1 MPHDALRMRWNFSF
15 NANTIYCSQSFDGEI
30 IERKNRINAQRKS
43 PTLFAAFS
51 HTHAC
56 ARCAYCRRASNTT
69 IYWSNNL
76 KINDKKNS
84 KHAALN
90 SEWDGLSNN
99 NCWSVVKIWSKLMR
113 LSVLSKTILNS
124 WHFNSCNL
132 IYTHFYNKRKYR
144 IWVSDRET
152 IYNFECAPNRNFEKP
167 VIMSTTALHR
177 LEDRSYQRTTSFCR
191 APISP

>member
-1 MPHDALRMRWNFSF
+1 MSWKIYCVGNGNGRTNAEITAHRLSVVQHSLTAMPHDALRMRWNFSF

-113 LSVLSKTILNS
+113 LSVLLKTI
-124 WHFNSCNL
+124 
-132 IYTHFYNKRKYR
+132 
-144 IWVSDRET
+144 
-152 IYNFECAPNRNFEKP
+152 
-167 VIMSTTALHR
+167 
-177 LEDRSYQRTTSFCR
+177 
-191 APISP
+191 